1 VVIARQ
7 RIQNMILQG
16 VAMAAASV
24 PSCEPLLVEKG
35 NEIEIR
41 ALDVRFERRG
51 LGGGGLSAV
60 DIDDS
65 AEQISQPPAE
75 LG

>member
-1 VVIARQ
+1 MMGLGPMELVIA
-7 RIQNMILQG
+7 L
-16 VAMAAASV
+16 
-24 PSCEPLLVEKG
+24 
-35 NEIEIR
+35 
-41 ALDVRFERRG
+41 ALG